1 MKVFLNEARERGLNT
16 SPEYR
21 SKRFRVLRED
31 VDKIYLNSDDLDAL
45 WNLKLVDNSKLGKV
59 RDVFLIGCYTG
70 LRYSDLRNLRPENV
84 LEKKN
89 IRLKTIKGDKLVVM
103 PIHYRVKLILEKN
116 DWNFPAVISNQKMN
130 EYLKVLGKLA
140 KISESV
146 IIPIKKG
153 NMRTDVTHFK
163 YALIS
168 SHTARRS
175 FATNAFLDGVE
186 PLHIMRITG
195 HRTEKAFLRYIRMS
209 EMDNAIKL
217 ADHPFFNAP
226 LKLVQQK

>member
-1 MKVFLNEARERGLNT
+1 
-16 SPEYR
+16 
-21 SKRFRVLRED
+21 
-31 VDKIYLNSDDLDAL
+31 
-45 WNLKLVDNSKLGKV
+45 
-59 RDVFLIGCYTG
+59 
-70 LRYSDLRNLRPENV
+70 
-84 LEKKN
+84 
-89 IRLKTIKGDKLVVM
+89 
-103 PIHYRVKLILEKN
+103 
-116 DWNFPAVISNQKMN
+116 MN